1 MSVTDIVCL
10 CSIYDLKDLYSEGF
24 GGHQELRLLRPEEV
38 EDPAAI
44 EVAIG
49 FAPGPGDLAG
59 FPNLRLLCS
68 VGAGVDGLLTHPGL
82 HDGIALVR
90 MVNPEQARMMAGF
103 SAYHVVAWHR
113 RLWEYPAMQEARR
126 WETLDATPPSSFPV
140 AILGWG
146 NMGRATGR
154 VLADL
159 GYPVT
164 GWAGSPREEG
174 GIRVLA
180 GEAAL
185 PDLLNEARAVV
196 NLLPLTD
203 TTRGILDAERF
214 AMMRED
220 AILVQLGRGGHLVE
234 GDLIAALDAGRP
246 AVAALDVTEI
256 EPLPPE
262 SPLWSHPKVRITPH
276 VASENSA
283 EAVAGAVAANLRRWR
298 AGEPLVGVVDRSRG
312 Y

>member
-1 MSVTDIVCL
+1 
-10 CSIYDLKDLYSEGF
+10 
-24 GGHQELRLLRPEEV
+24 
-38 EDPAAI
+38 
-44 EVAIG
+44 
-49 FAPGPGDLAG
+49 
-59 FPNLRLLCS
+59 
-68 VGAGVDGLLTHPGL
+68 
-82 HDGIALVR
+82 
-90 MVNPEQARMMAGF
+90 
-103 SAYHVVAWHR
+103 
-113 RLWEYPAMQEARR
+113 
-126 WETLDATPPSSFPV
+126 
-140 AILGWG
+140 
-146 NMGRATGR
+146 
-154 VLADL
+154 
-159 GYPVT
+159 
-164 GWAGSPREEG
+164 
-174 GIRVLA
+174 
-180 GEAAL
+180 
-185 PDLLNEARAVV
+185 
-196 NLLPLTD
+196 
-203 TTRGILDAERF
+203 AEHF